1 MARIPLRGGAT
12 VDSLTELARKFVD
25 LSDQLEA
32 VRVEIKRCVL
42 NGGGD
47 PMPNHPPRARAP
59 TKAAGRKAK
68 QSAKAEAAI
77 VDLISETPMRTSQI
91 ARATSAKVNTVSE
104 RMKRLCQRG
113 AVRRD
118 EDGLWAAAA
127 AP

>member
-1 MARIPLRGGAT
+1 M
-12 VDSLTELARKFVD
+12 DSLTELARKFVD

-42 NGGGD
+42 NGGD
-47 PMPNHPPRARAP
+47 PMPNHPPRARAS

-77 VDLISETPMRTSQI
+77 VTLISETPMRTSQI
-91 ARATSAKVNTVSE
+91 ARATSARVNTVSE
-104 RMKRLCQRG
+104 RMRRLCQRG
-113 AVRRD
+113 AVRRG